1 MRNALLRKQIDFDK
15 FESLY
20 FIFGYQKVF
29 NESNLSFT
37 LSYSRDFTISE
48 LGAYSGGTNEV
59 SLIIDSI
66 EGGLFAG
73 LMSAKRHKRSK
84 YRSIPCYSKFNTKS
98 GL

>member
-1 MRNALLRKQIDFDK
+1 
-15 FESLY
+15 
-20 FIFGYQKVF
+20 
-29 NESNLSFT
+29 

-48 LGAYSGGTNEV
+48 LGAYSGGTNEI
-59 SLIIDSI
+59 SLIIESI